1 MSHWVYAPKVEEVS
15 TGYVLLDLTAG
26 LWHLLE
32 VKEEKD
38 LLTLTLLQYPGNSAR
53 ISISIHKGERLLY
66 LEGKTYDA
74 DSLKRELNSRF

>member
-38 LLTLTLLQYPGNSAR
+38 LLTLTLL
-53 ISISIHKGERLLY
+53 
-66 LEGKTYDA
+66 
-74 DSLKRELNSRF
+74 